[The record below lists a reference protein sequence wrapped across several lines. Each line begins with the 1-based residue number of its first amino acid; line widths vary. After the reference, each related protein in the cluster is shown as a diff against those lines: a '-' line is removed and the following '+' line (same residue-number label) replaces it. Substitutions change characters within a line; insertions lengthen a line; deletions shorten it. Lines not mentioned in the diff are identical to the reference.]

1 MVQLEIYIYCR
12 EDGKKNLLSCQNSA
26 DVFFFPFS
34 IMSSMHPHHL
44 PLHLFYD
51 ISTKIKHHHE
61 VRRSTHYSLCGYKV
75 TYIQPFAQI
84 KHLKRNSNFLNL
96 INIHILKGQR
106 KDTDIVVPLCPFIN
120 TREER

>member
-1 MVQLEIYIYCR
+1 M
-12 EDGKKNLLSCQNSA
+12 GKKKLLSCRGPA

-75 TYIQPFAQI
+75 TYMQPFVQ
-84 KHLKRNSNFLNL
+84 
-96 INIHILKGQR
+96 
-106 KDTDIVVPLCPFIN
+106 IN
-120 TREER
+120 TSKEIQTF

>member
-1 MVQLEIYIYCR
+1 
-12 EDGKKNLLSCQNSA
+12 
-26 DVFFFPFS
+26 
-34 IMSSMHPHHL
+34 MHPHHL

-51 ISTKIKHHHE
+51 ISIKIKHHHE

-84 KHLKRNSNFLNL
+84 KYLKRNSNFPNL